1 MHHLTRQLAK
11 RLRKENI
18 VVNAIAPGPF
28 ESNMTAY
35 LLKDDDARAMVE
47 AEVPVGRV
55 GNPDDMAGLA
65 IFLASKAGAYLT
77 GVTIP
82 LGGGIA
88 TAD

>member
-1 MHHLTRQLAK
+1 M
-11 RLRKENI
+11 
-18 VVNAIAPGPF
+18 
-28 ESNMTAY
+28 
-35 LLKDDDARAMVE
+35 LKDDDARAMVE

-65 IFLASKAGAYLT
+65 IFLSSKAGAYLT